1 MSNRPQ
7 DHWGRK
13 ARKEGFAARSVYKL
27 DEIDRRTNLIRPGAR
42 VLDLGAFP
50 GSWTSYA
57 AQKVGPR
64 GMVLGLDIQEFRGA
78 LPPHAKIRLGDVL
91 ALDLITE
98 LGPNSFDVV
107 ASDMAPNTS
116 GHKFMDQ
123 ARSFDLF
130 MRALEIA
137 IAVLSP
143 GGNFVGKI
151 FQGEDFTKAHGAV
164 REAFEEMKIVK
175 PPASRAESYETFVV
189 GLRKKAVKSELK
201 AP

>member
-78 LPPHAKIRLGDVL
+78 LPPHAKIRVGDVL
-91 ALDLITE
+91 SLDLITE
-98 LGPNSFDVV
+98 LENLLDRPLAINHLAPRAGDVRDSQADPGRLRTLFPDVV
-107 ASDMAPNTS
+107 PVPLRD
-116 GHKFMDQ
+116 G
-123 ARSFDLF
+123 
-130 MRALEIA
+130 LERTVA
-137 IAVLSP
+137 WTRTL
-143 GGNFVGKI
+143 
-151 FQGEDFTKAHGAV
+151 
-164 REAFEEMKIVK
+164 
-175 PPASRAESYETFVV
+175 
-189 GLRKKAVKSELK
+189 
-201 AP
+201 